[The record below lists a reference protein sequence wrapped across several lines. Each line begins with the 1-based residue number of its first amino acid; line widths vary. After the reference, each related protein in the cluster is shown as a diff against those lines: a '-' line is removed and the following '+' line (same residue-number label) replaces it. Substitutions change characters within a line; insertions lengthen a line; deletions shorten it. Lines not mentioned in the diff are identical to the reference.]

1 MKRIYNILYITAFPP
16 NQKTGGQFFS
26 MNALME
32 ISSEHTVDLIYF
44 AYPGHECEIK
54 VGSGIRSV
62 TEQKIGGLDFL
73 KKPFIH
79 PLFTRRFSKKLLK
92 KFRAIASQYDIL
104 YFDFSQVALYSL
116 YIKHPYK
123 VIRMHDVLCQ
133 KFERKNKFLHR
144 WVSATERKIVK
155 SCLRVLV
162 PSEKDSGIIKETYGV
177 NADYTNEYLK
187 KINWPENTEQKDS
200 FLFYGYWKR
209 PENTEGLIWF
219 FENVVPL
226 CKKKHTFVIIG
237 DGLDVSQYECLGAAN
252 ISYLG
257 FVKDP
262 LDGILSSKAVVVPL
276 FQGAGVKVKVV
287 DSFTAGTPVIG
298 TDLAFEGL
306 PHIEGLCFQEDSA
319 QEFADALDGFVPV
332 SYPQKQHLAAEF
344 RRVYDC
350 RHLLECLDNPRSPS

>member
-1 MKRIYNILYITAFPP
+1 M
-16 NQKTGGQFFS
+16 
-26 MNALME
+26 
-32 ISSEHTVDLIYF
+32 IYF

-133 KFERKNKFLHR
+133 KFGRKNKFLHR
-144 WVSATERKIVK
+144 WVSATERKTVK

-162 PSEKDSGIIKETYGV
+162 PSEKDAGIIKETYGV

-187 KINWPENTEQKDS
+187 KIDWPENEEQKDS

-209 PENTEGLIWF
+209 SENTEGLIWF
-219 FENVVPL
+219 FQNVVPL
-226 CKKKHTFVIIG
+226 CKGKHKFVIIG
-237 DGLDVSQYECLGAAN
+237 SGLDVSRYECLNAEN

-257 FVKDP
+257 FVDSP
-262 LDGILSSKAVVVPL
+262 LDEIFRSKAVIVPL

-287 DSFTAGTPVIG
+287 DSFSAGTPVIG
-298 TDLAFEGL
+298 TELAFEGL
-306 PHIEGLCFQEDSA
+306 PHIDGLCFQKDSA
-319 QEFADALDGFVPV
+319 QDFAGALDGFVSA
-332 SYPQKQHLAAEF
+332 SYLQKQRLAAEF
-344 RRVYDC
+344 RGIYDC
-350 RHLLECLDNPRSPS
+350 RHLLECLDNPRSLS